1 MTKQQ
6 RQLAATYR
14 DFVNNYL
21 TVDKFAEHNNMD
33 KTYALN
39 LLVKASECHQKEC
52 YEIHE
57 KNRIKGQG

>member
-39 LLVKASECHQKEC
+39 LLVKGSKYHQKEC
-52 YEIHE
+52 YEINE
-57 KNRIKGQG
+57 GNKVK

>member
-1 MTKQQ
+1 MTKRQ

-21 TVDKFAEHNNMD
+21 TVDKFAEHHNMD

-39 LLVKASECHQKEC
+39 LLVKGSEYNQKEC

-57 KNRIKGQG
+57 RNG